1 MAEIKS
7 IKQLEK
13 EMEEHRSISQR
24 WTDIRQDLIKLLD
37 DIPDNTTLVI
47 YMNTLE
53 MLCEIMRE
61 HRGITDP
68 KTVNL

>member
-7 IKQLEK
+7 IEQLEK
-13 EMEEHRSISQR
+13 EMEEQRSISQR

>member
-7 IKQLEK
+7 IEQLEK
-13 EMEEHRSISQR
+13 EMEEQRSISQR
-24 WTDIRQDLIKLLD
+24 WTNIRQDLIKLLD

-61 HRGITDP
+61 RKGITDP